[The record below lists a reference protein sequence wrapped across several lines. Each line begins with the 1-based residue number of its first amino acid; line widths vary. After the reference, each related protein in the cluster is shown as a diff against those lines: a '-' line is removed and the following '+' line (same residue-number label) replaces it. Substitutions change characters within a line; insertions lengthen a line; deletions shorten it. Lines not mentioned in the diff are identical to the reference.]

1 VITNV
6 SNGAWPTRYVA
17 CAMRPSIVIDVSG
30 HGPGGGG
37 GGGGPVVVL
46 VVGAGEADDDED
58 APAAAIVPLVGGEDV
73 RRLLEVGTT
82 LCLLAMPCGSA
93 GEPWPSQLEMITASS
108 TTSSTEH
115 TSAITRRRQ
124 YTDGSSGPVGSIMH
138 RP

>member
-1 VITNV
+1 
-6 SNGAWPTRYVA
+6 
-17 CAMRPSIVIDVSG
+17 MRPSIVIDVSG

-46 VVGAGEADDDED
+46 AVVLVFGTGEADDDED

-73 RRLLEVGTT
+73 RRLLEVATT
-82 LCLLAMPCGSA
+82 LCRLATPCGSA
-93 GEPWPSQLEMITASS
+93 GEPCPSQLEMITASS
-108 TTSSTEH
+108 TISSTEQ